1 MQRICVFSARK
12 MVKNNFVE
20 YDIVNLTV
28 NKKQVNRKWQ
38 LWKHMKENQ
47 VGSYRSDVDD
57 KHSEAN
63 SIHFIEF
70 LSHSKIS
77 SGHQKFHDTLM
88 CFEYF

>member
-1 MQRICVFSARK
+1 
-12 MVKNNFVE
+12 
-20 YDIVNLTV
+20 
-28 NKKQVNRKWQ
+28 
-38 LWKHMKENQ
+38 MKENQ
-47 VGSYRSDVDD
+47 VGYRSDVDD

-88 CFEYF
+88 CFEYFLVVSSFFCFSDLIEYLLFFQSKSQEAHILIGMQDYK